1 MWDILIVHLPIMGK
15 DMFHNNPDRLI
26 GRDVQDC
33 VQRWKET
40 QTKNIKPMKM
50 GGQAGFNNEIE

>member
-1 MWDILIVHLPIMGK
+1 MGK

-33 VQRWKET
+33 IQRWKET
-40 QTKNIKPMKM
+40 QTKNIMPMKM